1 MSRVLLAVAL
11 LFGLTITV
19 RSVSAA
25 DPAVPAKPTE
35 TLEAVEA
42 KTPRDLVL
50 ADPNNVKSWD
60 AYWTEQFWIIQSM
73 MDVDPKGAERFVDE
87 VEGLIRDH
95 GPTMEKSVAHVTKIN
110 GTLGAIRKSLA
121 FYQIPLADLEKK
133 MIDNPDDLTAIDNY
147 SRKLKMEL
155 KPLAR
160 TEPVKAAE
168 QVAAVRD
175 TYKKL
180 KEAAQQKKA
189 KDAIDE
195 AVKSLASIDQ
205 EIILS
210 RKQSDI
216 VGQQAVAMEFEA
228 WINGTPLTDS
238 ELKGKVILLDFWA
251 VWCGP
256 CIASFPK
263 LKQWQDQYG
272 DKGLVIVG
280 ATKYYNWR
288 WDDEN
293 KKPAKADDEV
303 SPEEEQAM
311 LKKFAES
318 HGLKH
323 RFALHDGGDLDDFYA
338 VRGIPQFVVI
348 DQQNKV
354 RLIRVGSGDATYK
367 EISDLLK
374 DLLDKPAAAP

>member
-1 MSRVLLAVAL
+1 MSRASLAIAL
-11 LFGLTITV
+11 LLGLV
-19 RSVSAA
+19 FSGKFVPAA
-25 DPAVPAKPTE
+25 EPASKEPAKPTE
-35 TLEAVEA
+35 ALEPVEA

-50 ADPNNVKSWD
+50 VDPNNVKSWD

-87 VEGLIRDH
+87 VESLIRDH
-95 GPTMEKSVAHVTKIN
+95 GPTVDKSVVHVSKIN

-121 FYQIPLADLEKK
+121 FYQVPLADLEKR
-133 MIDNPDDLTAIDNY
+133 MIDSPNDLIAIEQY

-155 KPLAR
+155 QPLAR
-160 TEPVKAAE
+160 TEPAKATE
-168 QVAAVRD
+168 QVAAVRAMYQKVKD
-175 TYKKL
+175 S
-180 KEAAQQKKA
+180 AQEKKA
-189 KDAIDE
+189 KDAIDA
-195 AVKSLASIDQ
+195 AVRSLASIDQ
-205 EIILS
+205 EIIAS

-228 WINGTPLTDS
+228 WINGTPMTDS
-238 ELKGKVILLDFWA
+238 ELKGKVVLLDFWA

-280 ATKYYNWR
+280 ATKYYNFR
-288 WDDEN
+288 WDEEN
-293 KKPAKADDEV
+293 KKPAKSDDEV

-323 RFALHDGGDLDDFYA
+323 RFAVHDGGALDDFYA

-354 RLIRVGSGDATYK
+354 RLIRVGGGDGTYK
-367 EISDLLK
+367 EIGELLK
-374 DLLDKPAAAP
+374 ELLDKPAP

>member
-1 MSRVLLAVAL
+1 MSRSLFVSLCLFLLTGLVL
-11 LFGLTITV
+11 
-19 RSVSAA
+19 A
-25 DPAVPAKPTE
+25 DEGAEPAP
-35 TLEAVEA
+35 A

-60 AYWTEQFWIIQSM
+60 AYWSEQYWIIQSM
-73 MDVDPKGAERFVDE
+73 MDLDPKGAERFVEE

-95 GPTMEKSVAHVTKIN
+95 KPSAEKSVVHVSKIN
-110 GTLGAIRKSLA
+110 GTLGAIRKTLA
-121 FYQIPLADLEKK
+121 FYQVPLADLEKK
-133 MIDNPDDLTAIDNY
+133 MIESPDDLVAIENY
-147 SRKLKMEL
+147 RKKLNMEL

-160 TEPVKAAE
+160 TEPTKATE
-168 QVAAVRD
+168 QVAAVREM
-175 TYKKL
+175 YKKV
-180 KEAAQQKKA
+180 KESAQQKQA

-216 VGQQAVAMEFEA
+216 VGQQAVAMNFEA
-228 WINGTPLTDS
+228 WVNGTPLTDS
-238 ELKGKVILLDFWA
+238 ELKGKVVLLDFWA

-256 CIASFPK
+256 CIASFPQ
-263 LKQWQDQYG
+263 LKKWQDQYG

-293 KKPAKADDEV
+293 KKPAKTDDEV

-311 LKKFAES
+311 LQKFAES

-374 DLLDKPAAAP
+374 ELLDKPAAAP

>member
-1 MSRVLLAVAL
+1 MTRSLLGSLGLLLLACLVFADE
-11 LFGLTITV
+11 
-19 RSVSAA
+19 AA
-25 DPAVPAKPTE
+25 DLALP
-35 TLEAVEA
+35 

-50 ADPNNVKSWD
+50 VDPNNVKFWD
-60 AYWTEQFWIIQSM
+60 AYWSEQYMIIKSM
-73 MDVDPKGAERFVDE
+73 MVEDPKGTERFVDE

-95 GPTMEKSVAHVTKIN
+95 GPTAELSIAHVSKIN

-121 FYQIPLADLEKK
+121 FYQVPLADLEKK
-133 MIDNPDDLTAIDNY
+133 LIENPDDLVAIENY
-147 SRKLKMEL
+147 KRKLKMEL
-155 KPLAR
+155 TPLAR
-160 TEPVKAAE
+160 SEPAKATE
-168 QVAAVRD
+168 QVAAVRE
-175 TYKKL
+175 TYKKV
-180 KEAAQQKKA
+180 KESAQQKQA

-205 EIILS
+205 EIIAS

-216 VGQQAVAMEFEA
+216 VGQQAVAMQFEA

-238 ELKGKVILLDFWA
+238 ELKGKVVLLDFWA

-256 CIASFPK
+256 CIASFPQ
-263 LKQWQDQYG
+263 LKKWQDEYG

-323 RFALHDGGDLDDFYA
+323 RFAVHDGGDLDDFYA

-354 RLIRVGSGDATYK
+354 RLIRVGGGDGTFK

-374 DLLDKPAAAP
+374 ELLEKPAGP

>member
-1 MSRVLLAVAL
+1 MSRVSLALAL
-11 LFGLTITV
+11 LLGVAVKANLL
-19 RSVSAA
+19 SAA
-25 DPAVPAKPTE
+25 EPTE
-35 TLEAVEA
+35 AADVVVVKA
-42 KTPRDLVL
+42 PRDLVL

-60 AYWTEQFWIIQSM
+60 AYWSEQYWIIQSM

-95 GPTMEKSVAHVTKIN
+95 GPTAEFSVKHVSKIN

-133 MIDNPDDLTAIDNY
+133 LIENPDDLAAIENY
-147 SRKLKMEL
+147 RRKLNMEL

-160 TEPVKAAE
+160 TEPAKATE
-168 QVAAVRD
+168 QVAAVRAMYQKVKD
-175 TYKKL
+175 S
-180 KEAAQQKKA
+180 AQQKKA

-205 EIILS
+205 EIIAS

-216 VGQQAVAMEFEA
+216 VGQQAIAMQFEA

-238 ELKGKVILLDFWA
+238 ELKGKVILIDFWA

-256 CIASFPK
+256 CIASFPT
-263 LKQWQDQYG
+263 LKKWQDEYG
-272 DKGLVIVG
+272 DKGLVIIG
-280 ATKYYNWR
+280 ATKYYNFR
-288 WDDEN
+288 WDDAN
-293 KKPAKADDEV
+293 KKPAKSDDEV
-303 SPEEEQAM
+303 SPEDEQAM

-323 RFALHDGGDLDDFYA
+323 RFAVHDGGELDDFYA

-354 RLIRVGSGDATYK
+354 RLIRVGSGEATDQ
-367 EISDLLK
+367 EISALLK
-374 DLLDKPAAAP
+374 ELLGEKPATK